1 MCNHK
6 WMTFGAD
13 EKGNFR
19 VCSRCGKKVYTITN
33 ADRIRA
39 MSDEELA
46 EELVIEIEGLF
57 PSLVYVPMATGN
69 IYISQDKAEKRN
81 AGISTTASRGGK
93 TMISEREKQ
102 NREELFHLMQENPD
116 LPVVPMVDGEIA
128 GDDCR
133 YWMASWGASRVDEY
147 LICERA
153 ERVAFKSED
162 DVFDVLEDYLSYEEF
177 EALPEN
183 ESACRPTYDALPW
196 RKAIIVYIETAE
208 EP

>member
-1 MCNHK
+1 
-6 WMTFGAD
+6 
-13 EKGNFR
+13 
-19 VCSRCGKKVYTITN
+19 
-33 ADRIRA
+33 
-39 MSDEELA
+39 
-46 EELVIEIEGLF
+46 
-57 PSLVYVPMATGN
+57 
-69 IYISQDKAEKRN
+69 
-81 AGISTTASRGGK
+81 
-93 TMISEREKQ
+93 MISEREKQ
-102 NREELFHLMQENPD
+102 DRDELFQLMKENPD

-128 GDDCR
+128 GDDCG
-133 YWMASWGASRVDEY
+133 YWMASWGAARVDEY

-208 EP
+208 ET